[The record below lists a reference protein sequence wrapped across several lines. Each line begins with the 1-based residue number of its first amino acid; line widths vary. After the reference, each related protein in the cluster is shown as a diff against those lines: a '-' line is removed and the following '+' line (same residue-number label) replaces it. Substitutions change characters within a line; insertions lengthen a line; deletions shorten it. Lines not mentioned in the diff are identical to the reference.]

1 MTGLPGLVRAFADDE
16 SGATAI
22 EYGLIGTLLAV
33 SCIAAFLLFGGGL
46 QGLFEFVSGRSGEA
60 LNRYL

>member
-1 MTGLPGLVRAFADDE
+1 MAGLPGLVRAFAMDD

-33 SCIAAFLLFGGGL
+33 TCIIAFALFGGGL
-46 QGLFEFVSGRSGEA
+46 QGLFEFVSGRSAEA
-60 LNRYL
+60 MSRYV